1 LNVKSFIG
9 AAAAVAILGATAS
22 VAVLGVTPASA
33 HHNANAQFDNS
44 KETSVHGTLEEV
56 RDIAPHALWKVVV
69 LDPATKTQSE
79 WLFAAMGNNQLRRMG
94 IAVKTDF
101 KPGQQFDF
109 YFSPSRDGSKTGF
122 ITAVTISGKKYQMV
136 KF

>member
-1 LNVKSFIG
+1 MKAFIT
-9 AAAAVAILGATAS
+9 AVAAVAALSAA
-22 VAVLGVTPASA
+22 PAFA

-44 KETSVHGTLEEV
+44 KEFELTGTLQEV
-56 RDIAPHALWKVVV
+56 RDIAPHAMWKVVV
-69 LDPATKTQSE
+69 VDPATKAQTE

-101 KPGQQFDF
+101 KTGQKYDF
-109 YFSPSRDGSKTGF
+109 YYTPARDGSNTGF
-122 ITAVTISGKKYQMV
+122 ITAVTINGKKYQMV